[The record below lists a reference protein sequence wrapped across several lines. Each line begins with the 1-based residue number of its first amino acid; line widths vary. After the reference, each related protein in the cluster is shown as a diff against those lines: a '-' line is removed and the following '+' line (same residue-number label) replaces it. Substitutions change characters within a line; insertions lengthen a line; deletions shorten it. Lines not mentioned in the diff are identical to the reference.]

1 MLDSK
6 YTLEDH
12 DFALLAKSAKDRK
25 TYQRLMILSHTKAG
39 FLRKDVARSLNIS
52 TPTVRKWLN
61 IYFDSGLEGLVD
73 KPRSGR
79 PCYLSSDQIKLVKEH
94 IQKSHTSP
102 NGGRLQGVDIMQFIF
117 DQFGVE
123 YSLNGIYVLL
133 HNSGMSWVSSRSK
146 HPQQNQEV
154 QETFKKNF

>member
-1 MLDSK
+1 MPYLH
-6 YTLEDH
+6 TLNDH

-25 TYQRLMILSHTKAG
+25 TYQRLMILAHTKAG

-61 IYFDSGLEGLVD
+61 IYLESGLQALVD

-79 PCYLSSDQIKLVKEH
+79 PRYLSNDQIQLVKNH
-94 IQKSHTSP
+94 IQKSHFSK
-102 NGGRLQGVDIMQFIF
+102 NGGRLQGSDILQYIVE
-117 DQFGVE
+117 QFGVK

-146 HPQQNQEV
+146 HPMKDQKAQDE
-154 QETFKKNF
+154 FKKNF